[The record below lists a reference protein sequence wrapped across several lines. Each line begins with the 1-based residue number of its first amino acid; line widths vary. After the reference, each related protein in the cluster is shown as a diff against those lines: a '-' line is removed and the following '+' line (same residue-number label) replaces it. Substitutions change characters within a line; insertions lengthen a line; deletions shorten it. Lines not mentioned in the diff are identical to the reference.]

1 MSDVRRATIR
11 ERRQITLPAD
21 FCKELGLEVGDVVT
35 MDLNDGTLILT
46 PGRKRALDAL
56 AELHRIFAES
66 GVTEEDLQEEGRR
79 IRAELSRQRYGQRKR
94 TA

>member
-11 ERRQITLPAD
+11 ERRQITLPAEV
-21 FCKELGLEVGDVVT
+21 CKELGLDVGDTVT
-35 MDLNDGTLILT
+35 LQLSDGALVMT
-46 PGRKRALDAL
+46 PGRKSALNAL

-66 GVTEEDLQEEGRR
+66 GVTEEELQEDGRR
-79 IRAELSRQRYGQRKR
+79 IRAELTRQRYGQRRR